1 MTTLSEREV
10 KAVRKAVRCDGCG
23 RFIVVGEP
31 ASRWAG
37 IFDGDFVS
45 TAYHPDCRQ
54 AEIALNERHDTW
66 DEDWQPITSIEPE
79 DHAWLLAEFP
89 AVAARLG
96 IAVAAVP

>member
-1 MTTLSEREV
+1 MTVFSERAV
-10 KAVRKAVRCDGCG
+10 KAVRKPVHCDGCC
-23 RFIVVGEP
+23 RVIAVGQP
-31 ASRWAG
+31 ATRWTG
-37 IFDGDFVS
+37 LSDGEFASV
-45 TAYHPDCRQ
+45 AYHPDCRQ